1 MRSSL
6 ENQSRKL
13 RLAKMSEIKTSKEN
27 IIYANNIQEVKYV
40 YEKVRKEVTYNVWKV
55 LKESVKSIEKV
66 LKY

>member
-1 MRSSL
+1 MRSL

-27 IIYANNIQEVKYV
+27 IIYANNIREVKYV
-40 YEKVRKEVTYNVWKV
+40 YEKVRKEVTYSVWKV
-55 LKESVKSIEKV
+55 LKKSVKSIEKV